1 MLCVHDSYVTTER
14 TVVYTPHLASS
25 STAGL
30 LLCKNSKRC
39 AASLEYPSSL
49 NIGCRKTH
57 ISVWDNWRSRVV
69 LSSLRITFFDNYN
82 KKRRN
87 GRRELF
93 AFLFRFVWM
102 AFNLAETSATLTAAV
117 SVAESKQTGLSHEEF
132 LNEWNWC
139 WIAQGKIIIF
149 ISIYL
154 NLFIF
159 LWLLFWDGI
168 GNDRLPFTSTDTPR
182 HLYYFL
188 LNLEKKMG
196 WWGVELGCV

>member
-154 NLFIF
+154 KWIKIISLF
-159 LWLLFWDGI
+159 
-168 GNDRLPFTSTDTPR
+168 
-182 HLYYFL
+182 YYF
-188 LNLEKKMG
+188 
-196 WWGVELGCV
+196 